1 VQIGAY
7 QPIIPASTAP
17 PAGGGSPD
25 KEGVVST
32 QKSEQATQNGSSE
45 SKQSENSQNDTKN
58 SQQLSPEEKQLVS
71 QLQARDTEV
80 RAHEMAHLAAA
91 GGIATGGASYSYQRG
106 PDGKMYAVGGEVP
119 IAVSKGKTPE
129 ETVQKMR
136 QVAAA
141 AMAPADPSPQDYS
154 VAANARAEEMKALQ
168 EMRKEQMEML
178 KNEGMKTYQ
187 KAAEGENMP
196 GGDAQARVT
205 A

>member
-1 VQIGAY
+1 
-7 QPIIPASTAP
+7 
-17 PAGGGSPD
+17 
-25 KEGVVST
+25 
-32 QKSEQATQNGSSE
+32 
-45 SKQSENSQNDTKN
+45 
-58 SQQLSPEEKQLVS
+58 
-71 QLQARDTEV
+71 
-80 RAHEMAHLAAA
+80 
-91 GGIATGGASYSYQRG
+91 
-106 PDGKMYAVGGEVP
+106 VGGEVP

-178 KNEGMKTYQ
+178 KNEGMNTYR
-187 KAAEGENMP
+187 KAAKGENMP
-196 GGDAQARVT
+196 GGDALARVT